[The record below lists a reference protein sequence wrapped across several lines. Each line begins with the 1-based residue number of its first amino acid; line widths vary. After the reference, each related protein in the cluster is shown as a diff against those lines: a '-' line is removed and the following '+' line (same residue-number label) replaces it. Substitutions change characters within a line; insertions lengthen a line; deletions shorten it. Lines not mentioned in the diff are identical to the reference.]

1 MLFNIFIYLI
11 SLLAAIQEAK
21 SQIIV
26 DPVSCAPYMTTLHAV
41 INEMVDLSNAAYIRT
56 DSLSN
61 SATTQREL
69 RIVLETFYVYFGR
82 TTPAIAQ
89 CRDTTLVNQKLGS
102 VDSIVD
108 SC

>member
-26 DPVSCAPYMTTLHAV
+26 DPVSCAAYMTSLHAA
-41 INEMVDLSNAAYIRT
+41 INEMMELSNAAYIRT
-56 DSLSN
+56 DSLTN
-61 SATTQREL
+61 PATAPREL
-69 RIVLETFYVYFGR
+69 GIVLETFRVYFGT

-89 CRDTTLVNQKLGS
+89 TISDRVLRESFLNKYLDN
-102 VDSIVD
+102 
-108 SC
+108 